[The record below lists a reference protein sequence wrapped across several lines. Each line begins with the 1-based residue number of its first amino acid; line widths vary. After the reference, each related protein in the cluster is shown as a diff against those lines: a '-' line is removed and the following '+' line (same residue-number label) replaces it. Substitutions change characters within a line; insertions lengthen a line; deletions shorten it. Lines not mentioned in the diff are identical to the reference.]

1 MTGETRTGILGG
13 TFDPVHLG
21 HRDVAVAA
29 RTALGLDTVLLIPS
43 RVPPHRH
50 RAPVAS
56 GPDRLAMVELAAA
69 AEPGL
74 EASDLELTSDGLSY
88 TSRTLDTLTGGR
100 NPSQFF
106 FITGADAFAE
116 ISTWHDYPDVLDLSH
131 FVVVSRPGHPT
142 SQLKERHPALAH
154 RMRHPAQ
161 AHRMRHPAQAHRM
174 RHPAQANRMR
184 NPAHVDGMPLPV
196 VDPGRPADLSTAVWL
211 VEAAT
216 RDISSSD
223 IRMRR
228 AAGLP
233 IDDLVSPSVA
243 AYVLEHRLYTD
254 ITPD

>member
-74 EASDLELTSDGLSY
+74 EASDLELTSDGPSY

-161 AHRMRHPAQAHRM
+161 AHRMR
-174 RHPAQANRMR
+174 
-184 NPAHVDGMPLPV
+184 PLPV

>member
-74 EASDLELTSDGLSY
+74 KASDLELTSDGPSY

-154 RMRHPAQ
+154 RMRHSAL
-161 AHRMRHPAQAHRM
+161 ARRMRHPAQAHRT
-174 RHPAQANRMR
+174 PLL
-184 NPAHVDGMPLPV
+184 VD
-196 VDPGRPADLSTAVWL
+196 DPGRPADLSTAVWL

-228 AAGLP
+228 AAGHP

>member
-1 MTGETRTGILGG
+1 MSGETRTGILGG

-21 HRDVAVAA
+21 HRDVAAAA

-69 AEPGL
+69 GEHGL
-74 EASDLELTSDGLSY
+74 EASNLELTSDGPSY
-88 TSRTLDTLTGGR
+88 TSRTLDTLTRGR

-116 ISTWHDYPDVLDLSH
+116 ISTWHNYPDVLDLSH

-142 SQLKERHPALAH
+142 SQLKQRHPALAD
-154 RMRHPAQ
+154 RMRHPAP
-161 AHRMRHPAQAHRM
+161 AGPMRQPA
-174 RHPAQANRMR
+174 PAATDR
-184 NPAHVDGMPLPV
+184 PTDG
-196 VDPGRPADLSTAVWL
+196 STVVWL

-243 AYVLEHRLYTD
+243 AYVLQHQLYTD
-254 ITPD
+254 ITQD

>member
-1 MTGETRTGILGG
+1 MTSVIRTGILGG

-50 RAPVAS
+50 QAPVAS

-74 EASDLELTSDGLSY
+74 EASDLELTSDGPSY
-88 TSRTLDTLTGGR
+88 TSRTLDTLTRGQE
-100 NPSQFF
+100 PSQFF

-142 SQLKERHPALAH
+142 SQLKERHPALAD
-154 RMRHPAQ
+154 RMRST
-161 AHRMRHPAQAHRM
+161 M
-174 RHPAQANRMR
+174 
-184 NPAHVDGMPLPV
+184 VDT
-196 VDPGRPADLSTAVWL
+196 GRPADLSTAVWL

-223 IRMRR
+223 IRIRR
-228 AAGLP
+228 ASGLP

>member
-74 EASDLELTSDGLSY
+74 EASDLELTSDGPSY
-88 TSRTLDTLTGGR
+88 TSRTLATLTGGR

-106 FITGADAFAE
+106 FIAGADAFAE

-161 AHRMRHPAQAHRM
+161 AHRMR
-174 RHPAQANRMR
+174 
-184 NPAHVDGMPLPV
+184 PLPV

>member
-74 EASDLELTSDGLSY
+74 EASDLELTSDGPSY

-142 SQLKERHPALAH
+142 SQLKERHPA
-154 RMRHPAQ
+154 Q

-174 RHPAQANRMR
+174 R
-184 NPAHVDGMPLPV
+184 PLPV
-196 VDPGRPADLSTAVWL
+196 DDPGRPADLSIAVWL

>member
-74 EASDLELTSDGLSY
+74 EASDLELTSDSPSY

-161 AHRMRHPAQAHRM
+161 AHRMR
-174 RHPAQANRMR
+174 
-184 NPAHVDGMPLPV
+184 PLPV